1 MAAISDDTLM
11 PRFDIAEPKREVG
24 AVSWGAVFAGAVG
37 ATVFSMIMILLG
49 TGIGLTMVSPWSDS
63 GVSATAAS
71 VSTILWITFVQI
83 MAAVLGGYLAG
94 RLRSRWLTVHSHEV
108 YFRDTA
114 HGFLAWSV
122 GTLLMATLLSS
133 AVGTIATTGV
143 KAGAA
148 AVGSAASVAST
159 GLAGAAGA
167 AASSARGANAATAS
181 SPEAEDHGYFV
192 DALFRPSPTP
202 PPSSGPGAVAPK
214 PPNVD
219 AEVARI
225 FANALKTGSLP
236 AADAQYLA
244 QLVSAN
250 TGLGQAEAQMRVN
263 ETFNQ
268 LQQTIEQAKTK
279 AKEAADVAR
288 KASAYTALWLV
299 VSLLVGAFV
308 ASWAATFGGRLRDS
322 SALTDH

>member
-1 MAAISDDTLM
+1 MATMSDTLL
-11 PRFDIAEPKREVG
+11 PSFDGTQLQSKESS
-24 AVSWGAVFAGAVG
+24 AVSWAAVFAGAVG

-49 TGIGLTMVSPWSDS
+49 TGIGLTMVSPWTNNGLSAT
-63 GVSATAAS
+63 GVSI
-71 VSTILWITFVQI
+71 STILWVTFVQI
-83 MAAVLGGYLAG
+83 AASILGGYLAG
-94 RLRSRWLTVHSHEV
+94 RLRSRWLTVHAHEV

-133 AVGTIATTGV
+133 AVGTIVTTGV
-143 KAGAA
+143 QAGASIAGTAATVAGSGVAGAIGAA
-148 AVGSAASVAST
+148 APGV
-159 GLAGAAGA
+159 AAGA
-167 AASSARGANAATAS
+167 KGPAT

-202 PPSSGPGAVAPK
+202 PSSSGPGSVATK

-236 AADAQYLA
+236 AGDSAYLG

-250 TGLGQAEAQMRVN
+250 TGLSQAEAQMRVN
-263 ETFNQ
+263 DTFNQ

-279 AKEAADVAR
+279 AKEATDAAR

-322 SALTDH
+322 SALTAH